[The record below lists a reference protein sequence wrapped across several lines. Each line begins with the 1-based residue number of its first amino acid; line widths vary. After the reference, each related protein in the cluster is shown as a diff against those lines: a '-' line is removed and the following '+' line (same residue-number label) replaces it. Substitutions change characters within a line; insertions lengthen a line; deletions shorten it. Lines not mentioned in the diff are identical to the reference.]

1 MGCWS
6 GDLKSEG
13 KGGDSN
19 QVFKRFRKAKKEE
32 RKREM
37 NRLATRERERGT
49 EKRKLLPSHL
59 LLLVK
64 VKTKKTKKKEGNV
77 ALRGALKVEKE
88 VEERERT
95 TR

>member
-1 MGCWS
+1 
-6 GDLKSEG
+6 
-13 KGGDSN
+13 
-19 QVFKRFRKAKKEE
+19 
-32 RKREM
+32 
-37 NRLATRERERGT
+37 
-49 EKRKLLPSHL
+49 
-59 LLLVK
+59 